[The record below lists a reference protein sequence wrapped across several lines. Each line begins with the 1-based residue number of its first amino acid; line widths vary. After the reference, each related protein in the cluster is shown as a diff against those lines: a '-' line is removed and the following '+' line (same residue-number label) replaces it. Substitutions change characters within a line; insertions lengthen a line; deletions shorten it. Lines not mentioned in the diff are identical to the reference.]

1 MHHHRP
7 ASRSCNRSTC
17 RLLSSV
23 EEQIGEAGLKVSC
36 KAGCG
41 ACCRQMVPLSLFE
54 AESLAAWIGTLPEAV
69 RQTLAGRFHA
79 ALRKLADAGII
90 DRLTKERWFAREDSA
105 WTLPMDYFHAGVP
118 CPFLIDESCSIHPI
132 RPLVCRE
139 YLVTLRPDPLRRS
152 GDSPVAPVP
161 VPLHLAHILDR
172 MGAELE
178 PGTQGWIPLVFLF
191 AWMESGAHPGKSYS
205 GTGPEVLHEF
215 VSRAKYGEHPKKP
228 DEKEQQVSAASRQ
241 GVVSRSALRP
251 RQRKQR
257 PRRLAAPRHR
267 AGRRL
272 RQRRRPARGGGW

>member
-1 MHHHRP
+1 MTEP
-7 ASRSCNRSTC
+7 QPQSGPDAKTVTVDFKIALEDGTIGMSAVVPEGQCTITDLLPVLQSLDMS
-17 RLLSSV
+17 LLSSV

-139 YLVTLRPDPLRRS
+139 YLVTSDPIHCAAPETLQI
-152 GDSPVAPVP
+152 APVP

-228 DEKEQQVSAASRQ
+228 DEKEAAS
-241 GVVSRSALRP
+241 
-251 RQRKQR
+251 
-257 PRRLAAPRHR
+257 
-267 AGRRL
+267 
-272 RQRRRPARGGGW
+272 